1 MNWRIFA
8 EVGLIIGLILLG
20 WFGRGWYADSQNLR
34 VERAIAKTKD
44 EAQAGAAAAIAKIE
58 VKNIVIN
65 QKVVEHTYHDPVY
78 QDCRHTPEAY
88 QQILDLF
95 KEP

>member
-1 MNWRIFA
+1 MSDA
-8 EVGLIIGLILLG
+8 AKAGLVLVLVLLG
-20 WFGRGWYADSQNLR
+20 WFGRGWYDDSQNLR
-34 VERAIAKTKD
+34 VEQAIAKTKA
-44 EAQAGAAAAIAKIE
+44 EAEEGAATAIARIE
-58 VKNIVIN
+58 IKHTVIN
-65 QKVVEHTYHDPVY
+65 QKIIEHTFHDPVY